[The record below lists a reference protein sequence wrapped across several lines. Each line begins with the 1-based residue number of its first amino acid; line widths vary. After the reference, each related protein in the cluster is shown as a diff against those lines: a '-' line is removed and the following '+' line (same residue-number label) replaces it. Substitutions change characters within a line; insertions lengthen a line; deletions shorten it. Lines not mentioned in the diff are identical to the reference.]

1 MPGRFVSLIRRFWT
15 RSIRRQLILGIAL
28 VHAVLMSIFV
38 FDMVERQRNFL
49 AEQGIA
55 QADGL
60 ANTLAAS
67 SVSWVLAS
75 DIEGST
81 RCWRRRR
88 VSPACVTPW

>member
-1 MPGRFVSLIRRFWT
+1 MIRRFWT

-28 VHAVLMSIFV
+28 VHAVLMTIFV

-49 AEQGIA
+49 TEQGIA

-67 SVSWVLAS
+67 SVS
-75 DIEGST
+75 
-81 RCWRRRR
+81 
-88 VSPACVTPW
+88 